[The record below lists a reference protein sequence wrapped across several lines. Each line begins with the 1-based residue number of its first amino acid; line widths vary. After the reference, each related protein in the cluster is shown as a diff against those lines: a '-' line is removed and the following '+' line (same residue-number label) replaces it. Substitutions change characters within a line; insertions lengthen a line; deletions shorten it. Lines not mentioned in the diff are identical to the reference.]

1 MGIANPLTSPAHKI
15 GGLYFNGRNAYVKVP
30 DSESLDITDAI
41 TIEAWVNL
49 AKITYYPGVVAKQRD
64 TAYWIGTNSKGV
76 AGFQGVIGGNSV
88 DWYPGPTLSLGKYY
102 HLVFTYDGSYMRY
115 YGNGVKTGEAAKT
128 GKIGVSDLPLVIGA
142 SINGN
147 GNIRFFWL
155 GLIDEVRI
163 YNRALS
169 EEEIQLLYSNP
180 DYPLTD
186 GLVLWLPMNEHS
198 GNTVY
203 DLSPYGNHGTI
214 HNAVWAVRA
223 VEHPLHAV

>member
-15 GGLYFNGRNAYVKVP
+15 GGLYFNGRDAYVDCGNSLTLVP
-30 DSESLDITDAI
+30 KYDFTV
-41 TIEAWVNL
+41 EAWV
-49 AKITYYPGVVAKQRD
+49 YPTANVEWAAIVDRFYRYPWSFRVFDGFLHVALTD
-64 TAYWIGTNSKGV
+64 EAGNYIYWKS
-76 AGFQGVIGGNSV
+76 
-88 DWYPGPTLSLGKYY
+88 
-102 HLVFTYDGSYMRY
+102 
-115 YGNGVKTGEAAKT
+115 GVKIPLNKWSHVAATREADTGIVKVYFNGQLGDTHSWNT
-128 GKIGVSDLPLVIGA
+128 GKLSDAEDSYSTIIGKDRGDRMF
-142 SINGN
+142 NGT
-147 GNIRFFWL
+147 
-155 GLIDEVRI
+155 IDEVRI

-186 GLVLWLPMNEHS
+186 GLVLWLPMSEHS

-214 HNAVWAVRA
+214 HNAEWAVRA